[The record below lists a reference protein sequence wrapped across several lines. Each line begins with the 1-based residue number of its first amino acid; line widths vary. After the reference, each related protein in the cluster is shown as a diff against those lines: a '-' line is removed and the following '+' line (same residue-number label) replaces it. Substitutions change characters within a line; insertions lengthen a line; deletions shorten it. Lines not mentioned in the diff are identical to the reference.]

1 MLVMKNN
8 FQRLHDDEMN
18 RVPDLSDTQR
28 EVRQRIEGM
37 QTIGQ
42 VVELYLT
49 KILDAFVMMTGGEVD
64 SSTTNRKPRS
74 GPPGSINRNDGPSGG
89 PSAG

>member
-1 MLVMKNN
+1 MKNN
-8 FQRLHDDEMN
+8 FERLQDDEMG

-28 EVRQRIEGM
+28 QVRQRIEGM

-42 VVELYLT
+42 VVDLYLT
-49 KILDAFVMMTGGEVD
+49 KILDAFVMMTGGEID
-64 SSTTNRKPRS
+64 SSSRKQRS
-74 GPPGSINRNDGPSGG
+74 GPPGSINRNDAPSGG

>member
-1 MLVMKNN
+1 MKNN
-8 FQRLHDDEMN
+8 FERLQDDEME

-28 EVRQRIEGM
+28 EVRHRIEGM

-49 KILDAFVMMTGGEVD
+49 KILDAFVMMTGGDVD
-64 SSTTNRKPRS
+64 SSDRKTRS
-74 GPPGSINRNDGPSGG
+74 GPPGSINRNDAPTGG

>member
-1 MLVMKNN
+1 MKNN
-8 FQRLHDDEMN
+8 FQRLEDDEMG

-28 EVRQRIEGM
+28 QVRQRIEGM

-49 KILDAFVMMTGGEVD
+49 KILDAFVMMTGGDLD
-64 SSTTNRKPRS
+64 SSNRKTRS
-74 GPPGSINRNDGPSGG
+74 GPPGSINSNDGPSGG

>member
-1 MLVMKNN
+1 MKNN
-8 FQRLHDDEMN
+8 FERLQDDEMG

-28 EVRQRIEGM
+28 QVRQRIEGM

-49 KILDAFVMMTGGEVD
+49 KILDAFVMMTGGDVD
-64 SSTTNRKPRS
+64 SSNRKPKS
-74 GPPGSINRNDGPSGG
+74 GPPGSIR
-89 PSAG
+89 

>member
-1 MLVMKNN
+1 MKNN
-8 FQRLHDDEMN
+8 FQRLHDDEMD

-42 VVELYLT
+42 VVELYLI
-49 KILDAFVMMTGGEVD
+49 KILDAFVIMTGGEAD
-64 SSTTNRKPRS
+64 SSNKNRKPKS
-74 GPPGSINRNDGPSGG
+74 GPPGSIHRNDGPSGG

>member
-1 MLVMKNN
+1 MKNN
-8 FQRLHDDEMN
+8 FQRLQDDEMG

-28 EVRQRIEGM
+28 QVRQKIEGM

-64 SSTTNRKPRS
+64 SSNRKPRS
-74 GPPGSINRNDGPSGG
+74 GPPGSIHRNDGPTGG